1 MSWRGSRGA
10 ISASLLF
17 RGCRGGLLGI
27 LGALL
32 PERQPVG
39 RKLRQFRI
47 GCQQSGLFL
56 PEIEEALGQV
66 LRLAPAASLCLRIVH
81 AGSLHRRP
89 GPGYL
94 FALHKTLAYTYD
106 NDVKYFLTNSRERRT
121 VAETDQTTGAQTT
134 GAPVVKIK
142 KYANRR
148 LYNTATSSYVTL
160 ENLCQMVKDGQDFLV
175 EDAKTGED
183 ITRGV
188 LTQIIFEE
196 ESKGGQQ
203 LLPIGFL
210 RRLIS
215 FYGDS
220 LQTLVPSYLEISMT
234 SFQRNQDQMRQYM
247 AESFGEMFPFR
258 SIEEMGRQNM
268 QMFQRAMTMFNP
280 FVAGL
285 ADSDKAAAAAAG
297 DKPGEPVEV
306 DALKKQMEDLRKQVE
321 ALARTKG

>member
-1 MSWRGSRGA
+1 M
-10 ISASLLF
+10 
-17 RGCRGGLLGI
+17 
-27 LGALL
+27 
-32 PERQPVG
+32 
-39 RKLRQFRI
+39 
-47 GCQQSGLFL
+47 
-56 PEIEEALGQV
+56 
-66 LRLAPAASLCLRIVH
+66 
-81 AGSLHRRP
+81 
-89 GPGYL
+89 
-94 FALHKTLAYTYD
+94 
-106 NDVKYFLTNSRERRT
+106 
-121 VAETDQTTGAQTT
+121 AETDQTTAQTT

-148 LYNTATSSYVTL
+148 LYNTSTSSYVTL

-220 LQTLVPSYLEISMT
+220 LQNLVPSYLEISMT

-268 QMFQRAMTMFNP
+268 AMFQRAMTLFNP
-280 FVAGL
+280 FVAGMND
-285 ADSDKAAAAAAG
+285 AEKSSVAAAG
-297 DKPGEPVEV
+297 ERAAAGENPVEV
-306 DALKKQMEDLRKQVE
+306 DALKKQMEELRKQVE

>member
-1 MSWRGSRGA
+1 M
-10 ISASLLF
+10 
-17 RGCRGGLLGI
+17 
-27 LGALL
+27 
-32 PERQPVG
+32 
-39 RKLRQFRI
+39 
-47 GCQQSGLFL
+47 
-56 PEIEEALGQV
+56 
-66 LRLAPAASLCLRIVH
+66 PA
-81 AGSLHRRP
+81 SLHRRP
-89 GPGYL
+89 APGHL
-94 FALHKTLAYTYD
+94 FAPHKTLAYTYD
-106 NDVKYFLTNSRERRT
+106 NDVKYFLTNPRERST

-175 EDAKTGED
+175 EDAKSGDD

-280 FVAGL
+280 FVAG
-285 ADSDKAAAAAAG
+285 ADGDKAAGTG

-306 DALKKQMEDLRKQVE
+306 DVLKKQMEELRKQVE

>member
-1 MSWRGSRGA
+1 M
-10 ISASLLF
+10 
-17 RGCRGGLLGI
+17 
-27 LGALL
+27 
-32 PERQPVG
+32 
-39 RKLRQFRI
+39 
-47 GCQQSGLFL
+47 
-56 PEIEEALGQV
+56 
-66 LRLAPAASLCLRIVH
+66 
-81 AGSLHRRP
+81 
-89 GPGYL
+89 
-94 FALHKTLAYTYD
+94 
-106 NDVKYFLTNSRERRT
+106 
-121 VAETDQTTGAQTT
+121 AETDQTTA
-134 GAPVVKIK
+134 APVVKIK

-160 ENLCQMVKDGQDFLV
+160 ENLCQMVKDGQDFVV
-175 EDAKTGED
+175 EDAKSGED

-220 LQTLVPSYLEISMT
+220 LQTLVPSYLEISMA

-247 AESFGEMFPFR
+247 AEAFGEMFPFR

-268 QMFQRAMTMFNP
+268 VMFQRAMTMFNP
-280 FVAGL
+280 FALGG
-285 ADSDKAAAAAAG
+285 DTGSEKPAG
-297 DKPGEPVEV
+297 DKTAGEPGPEV
-306 DALKKQMEDLRKQVE
+306 DTLKKQMEELRKQVE

>member
-1 MSWRGSRGA
+1 M
-10 ISASLLF
+10 
-17 RGCRGGLLGI
+17 
-27 LGALL
+27 
-32 PERQPVG
+32 P
-39 RKLRQFRI
+39 
-47 GCQQSGLFL
+47 
-56 PEIEEALGQV
+56 
-66 LRLAPAASLCLRIVH
+66 
-81 AGSLHRRP
+81 GSLHRRP

-94 FALHKTLAYTYD
+94 FAVHKTLAYTYD
-106 NDVKYFLTNSRERRT
+106 NDVKYFLTNPRERRT

-134 GAPVVKIK
+134 GAPAIKIK

-188 LTQIIFEE
+188 LAQIIFEE

-280 FVAGL
+280 FVAGG
-285 ADSDKAAAAAAG
+285 AEGDKPIGAG

-306 DALKKQMEDLRKQVE
+306 DALKKQMEELRKQVE

>member
-1 MSWRGSRGA
+1 M
-10 ISASLLF
+10 
-17 RGCRGGLLGI
+17 
-27 LGALL
+27 
-32 PERQPVG
+32 
-39 RKLRQFRI
+39 
-47 GCQQSGLFL
+47 
-56 PEIEEALGQV
+56 
-66 LRLAPAASLCLRIVH
+66 
-81 AGSLHRRP
+81 
-89 GPGYL
+89 
-94 FALHKTLAYTYD
+94 
-106 NDVKYFLTNSRERRT
+106 
-121 VAETDQTTGAQTT
+121 AETDQTTAAPTSSG
-134 GAPVVKIK
+134 PVVKIK

-160 ENLCQMVKDGQDFLV
+160 ENLCQMVKDGQDFVV

-210 RRLIS
+210 RRLIT

-268 QMFQRAMTMFNP
+268 AMFQRAMTMFNP
-280 FVAGL
+280 FITAG
-285 ADSDKAAAAAAG
+285 AEGGDAASG
-297 DKPGEPVEV
+297 DKGEKPAEV
-306 DALKKQMEDLRKQVE
+306 DTLKKQMEELRKQVE